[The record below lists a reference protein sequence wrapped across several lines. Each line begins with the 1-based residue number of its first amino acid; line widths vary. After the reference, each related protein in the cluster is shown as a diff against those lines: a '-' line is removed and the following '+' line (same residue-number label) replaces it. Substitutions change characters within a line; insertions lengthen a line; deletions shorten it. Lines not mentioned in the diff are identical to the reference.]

1 MAKKYNAKKRIKICQ
16 DLEEFLDTNKVSQI
30 QFAGRIGI
38 SSASVNNYVNMV
50 GLPSNP
56 TCEKI
61 RDAMDTWKQ
70 VADVVE
76 PVIAEQLNQELWVA
90 VQSLNETIKRAEQ
103 LNLLLEITANTLQ
116 EETIKLSENL
126 DRSEAKTYLSAV

>member
-1 MAKKYNAKKRIKICQ
+1 MTNYETAASRIEVCKKLKK
-16 DLEEFLDTNKVSQI
+16 FLDKNKIQQVAFASRTHINQTN
-30 QFAGRIGI
+30 I
-38 SSASVNNYVNMV
+38 SNYVKMNN
-50 GLPSNP
+50 LPNKKNAE
-56 TCEKI
+56 TI
-61 RDAMDTWKQ
+61 DDTIDTWNQ
-70 VADVVE
+70 VSDVVE